1 MKKTAARKPAARRPA
16 VKKAAV
22 KKPVAKKS
30 TAKKSPAKKPV
41 ARKTAVRPA
50 PKKAMA
56 KPAARKPAT
65 KKATLARKP
74 VKKPAPR
81 KPATK
86 KAARPVAIPVAA
98 VAPAP
103 KPVLTGLLAVIMPAL
118 EDAKAEAT
126 ITIDLTG
133 KSTIADWMVVANG
146 RSNRHVAAIAEQ
158 LVEKLKAAGSRDL
171 RVEGLPQADWVLVD
185 AGDAVVHLFRPEVRS
200 FYNLEKLWS
209 EHAPRDDHRH
219 G

>member
-30 TAKKSPAKKPV
+30 TAKKSPAKKTV